1 MKRNIVRLGVSGL
14 LLITT
19 ICSSCNTTTIATT
32 TKSTTTTMTSIA
44 RASTT
49 TATTSKTTS
58 TSPVSTTTQTSTT
71 TTRKPQPLEF
81 IGHGYTDYGSW
92 TSDVIVSDNQW
103 QSGQALNIQSSL
115 TVLQSHIDG
124 LTKGTA
130 KVDGFCLLITA
141 ERTFDAGGVLRLPS
155 DERMSSLLTP
165 TGLAIEGGVQGAVTN
180 RFGYDFR
187 TPVDEF
193 ATIPL
198 SSAQKNGNQVQVFF
212 NVATTLPKDLP
223 PGIYRLRFDYGVTY
237 GKSNYSLNGE
247 TFASRPATVTTGFQ
261 QAESDFY
268 SPPIRASGTY
278 VTGQQ
283 IDATQIQPRIPW
295 LILAN
300 YASNGY
306 YGAVADE
313 DKSTFA
319 LSGRNLIPDD
329 VILPLYAGDNK
340 TKLSYSLEPQFPEDT
355 IDANSNIPWAF
366 NSGEISIQVTG
377 PDGKMTDLGTQHF
390 VGNAGQWPT
399 TKMST
404 ITAWKP
410 AAYGYYTVK
419 ETGWINDI
427 WGNRYEGG
435 GTYHFWIAKR
445 MTLATATFQGQAYPV
460 GTKYGKDI
468 AFDPAVPA
476 TVKVTATLF
485 PNSDATKAK
494 SITYSGTASPGG
506 IYGAA
511 QGMQPFLLDSPG
523 EYCAHILAQYTDQE
537 GHLWVESM
545 THAGVVYPTD
555 TTIAAHGKKL
565 TDSKGKLVDEGDT
578 NTEGYVDTQD
588 VSHLQH
594 NNYPYQVGDV
604 LLIAADH
611 QGTDKV
617 EPVLTYSDINNPAP
631 YDPRLQTIG
640 QTNIKLQ
647 TSNGYSPH
655 LFPEYITDWNYYYGA
670 APRPG
675 FMGRFIVGENGTRA
689 PYWPVSPNAF
699 GGQVNASSNGD
710 TAGTIYRLIGGVV
723 LRKQNTTPVYAGYMA
738 NAFIMTAGTND
749 NRVITAGSQDLLG
762 SDNTKSRLF
771 LVSTRPG
778 MIYETG
784 TGFTPTAQI
793 DPILPATV
801 TYTLTYPDGRVVT
814 TTGQGDSFGN
824 FAGKDKWILDIP
836 GIYHYNVSADWQ
848 GYKGYMPGLPKDGGN
863 FYVIEKDKPAGAV
876 NLKLNLPEQSSF
888 AAAGTLTIT
897 GTSTASSVSY
907 AALTPGAVLDGGTLT
922 VTGGKFSY
930 TFDPAA
936 LAAKI
941 PIYNVINVA
950 TGKPEIQDVVQLTF
964 FSTENVPGGG
974 VYHSAVRVIIRGT
987 AVLYV
992 Y

>member
-1 MKRNIVRLGVSGL
+1 VI
-14 LLITT
+14 I
-19 ICSSCNTTTIATT
+19 
-32 TKSTTTTMTSIA
+32 
-44 RASTT
+44 
-49 TATTSKTTS
+49 
-58 TSPVSTTTQTSTT
+58 
-71 TTRKPQPLEF
+71 
-81 IGHGYTDYGSW
+81 
-92 TSDVIVSDNQW
+92 SDSQW
-103 QSGQALNIQSSL
+103 QPGKTVNIQSSL
-115 TVLQSHIDG
+115 AVSQNHIDG
-124 LTKGTA
+124 LARGTA
-130 KVDGFCLLITA
+130 KVDGFCMLITA
-141 ERTFDAGGVLRLPS
+141 ERTFDATGVLRLPS

-193 ATIPL
+193 VTLPL
-198 SSAQKNGNQVQVFF
+198 SSAQQNGGQVQAFF
-212 NVATTLPKDLP
+212 NVDSKLPKDLP
-223 PGIYRLRFDYGVTY
+223 PGIYRLRIDYGVTY
-237 GKSNYSLNGE
+237 KTSNYSLNGE
-247 TFASRPATVTTGFQ
+247 AFSGRPATATTGFE
-261 QAESDFY
+261 QAESDLY
-268 SPPIRASGTY
+268 SPPIRASGTA
-278 VTGQQ
+278 VSGQQ
-283 IDATQIQPRIPW
+283 VDAAKIQPRIPW
-295 LILAN
+295 VILAN
-300 YASNGY
+300 YGSNGY
-306 YGAVADE
+306 YGTVADE
-313 DKSTFA
+313 DRPTFA

-329 VILPLYAGDNK
+329 VILPLYASDNK
-340 TKLSYSLEPQFPEDT
+340 TKLSYSFEPQFPEDT
-355 IDANSNIPWAF
+355 IDINSNIPWAY
-366 NSGEISIQVTG
+366 NSGELSIQVTG
-377 PDGKMTDLGTQHF
+377 PDGKTADLGTQHF
-390 VGNAGQWPT
+390 IGNIGQWPT
-399 TKMST
+399 TKNSL

-410 AAYGYYTVK
+410 SAYGYYTVK
-419 ETGWINDI
+419 ETGWINDT

-445 MTLATATFQGQAYPV
+445 MTLATATFEGQAYPV

-485 PNSDATKAK
+485 PNSDPTKSRTIA
-494 SITYSGTASPGG
+494 YNGTASPGG

-537 GHLWVESM
+537 GHLWVDSM
-545 THAGVVYPTD
+545 THAGVVYATD
-555 TTIAAHGKKL
+555 SPIVAHGKKL

-578 NTEGYVDTQD
+578 NTEGYIDTQA

-594 NNYPYQVGDV
+594 INYPYLAGDV

-611 QGTDKV
+611 LGTDKI
-617 EPVLTYSDINNPAP
+617 EPVLTYSTVNNPVP

-689 PYWPVSPNAF
+689 PYWPISPNAF
-699 GGQVNASSNGD
+699 GGQVNATNNGD
-710 TAGTIYRLIGGVV
+710 VAGTIYRLIGGVV

-738 NAFIMTAGTND
+738 NAFIMPAGTND
-749 NRVITAGSQDLLG
+749 NRIETPGTEDLLG
-762 SDNTKSRLF
+762 ADGTKARLF

-784 TGFTPTAQI
+784 TAFTPVAQI
-793 DPILPATV
+793 DPVLPAVV
-801 TYTLTYPDGRVVT
+801 TYTLTYPDGRIVT
-814 TTGQGDSFGN
+814 TQNTGDASGS

-836 GIYHYNVSADWQ
+836 GIYHYNIIADWQ
-848 GYKGYMPGLPKDGGN
+848 GHKGYMPGLSKDGGD
-863 FYVIEKDKPAGAV
+863 FYVIEKEKQANAPV
-876 NLKLNLPEQSSF
+876 LKLNLAEQSSF
-888 AAAGTLTIT
+888 AATGVLTIT
-897 GTSTASSVSY
+897 GTTTASSISY
-907 AALTPGAVLDGGTLT
+907 AALTPGAVLDGGTIA
-922 VTGGKFSY
+922 VSGGKFSY

-936 LAAKI
+936 IAAKI
-941 PIYNVINVA
+941 PIYTTVNVA
-950 TGKPEIQDVVQLTF
+950 TGRPEIQEVVQLTF

-987 AVLYV
+987 SVLYV